1 MSNNFSPIVIGIA
14 GGTAS
19 GKSTLAE
26 NIKKEFENQITM
38 ISHDSYYKDHKELT
52 FDERKLLNYDHPGA
66 FDTSML
72 INHIQMLKEGK
83 PIERPNY
90 SFATHLR
97 ESETTTVYPN
107 KVIIIDGI
115 LIFENKVLRDS
126 MDIKVFVDTD
136 SDIRFIRRLQ
146 RDTYER
152 GRDIDSVIN
161 QYLST
166 VKPMHDEFVEPT
178 KKYADIIV
186 PRGGQNKVAL
196 HMIIERIKSILNE
209 R

>member
-136 SDIRFIRRLQ
+136 SGTLTLSGLNRRIR
-146 RDTYER
+146 
-152 GRDIDSVIN
+152 
-161 QYLST
+161 
-166 VKPMHDEFVEPT
+166 
-178 KKYADIIV
+178 A
-186 PRGGQNKVAL
+186 
-196 HMIIERIKSILNE
+196 
-209 R
+209 